1 MHAVTMLFVRDVE
14 ATSAWYQSV
23 LGVVSGHG
31 GAEFDMLL
39 AGDNVIMQLHK
50 IDDDHHDHS
59 VNLKD
64 PLGHGVVVVVYVE
77 NAQAAVDQA
86 KAQGAEIISDL
97 GWNEIGHMHEFT
109 MRDLNGYSVMVCEA
123 EWAK

>member
-1 MHAVTMLFVRDVE
+1 MHAVTMLFVSDVE

-31 GAEFDMLL
+31 GDEFDMLL

-59 VNLKD
+59 VNLEG
-64 PLGHGVVVVVYVE
+64 PLVRGKSSFYLSGRRSYIDLLR
-77 NAQAAVDQA
+77 NPN
-86 KAQGAEIISDL
+86 KACIRRCCRL
-97 GWNEIGHMHEFT
+97 GWCCCQIYT
-109 MRDLNGYSVMVCEA
+109 QRMRRGYMLH
-123 EWAK
+123 